1 VTLNDPERRNGRYF
15 IFLPNLVASVPHC
28 IKVVED
34 VVEKKF
40 TFTISSPDEFPG
52 YLLISLL
59 TPRLP
64 FKKFSMAFD

>member
-1 VTLNDPERRNGRYF
+1 
-15 IFLPNLVASVPHC
+15 VPHC

-34 VVEKKF
+34 VVEKEF

-64 FKKFSMAFD
+64 FKKFSVAF